1 MFILCS
7 YLHDTILIEGDN
19 TLKMGGEAVLR
30 EMYEQFVFSEASE
43 VERLTQGTSP
53 FVKFAFK
60 STSCIM
66 IAEFSEV
73 LPLSVQSIDTK
84 LMLGETELLSLTFI
98 PRCKPEN

>member
-1 MFILCS
+1 
-7 YLHDTILIEGDN
+7 
-19 TLKMGGEAVLR
+19 VLR

-66 IAEFSEV
+66 IAEFSE
-73 LPLSVQSIDTK
+73 LSPLSIQSIDTK

-98 PRCKPEN
+98 PVANRKTKLKNSK

>member
-1 MFILCS
+1 M
-7 YLHDTILIEGDN
+7 
-19 TLKMGGEAVLR
+19 LR
-30 EMYEQFVFSEASE
+30 EMYEQFVFGEASE

-66 IAEFSEV
+66 IAEFSELPPKSIYV
-73 LPLSVQSIDTK
+73 LDTM

>member
-1 MFILCS
+1 MI
-7 YLHDTILIEGDN
+7 
-19 TLKMGGEAVLR
+19 R
-30 EMYEQFVFSEASE
+30 EMYEQFVFGEASE

-66 IAEFSEV
+66 IAEFSELPPKSIYV
-73 LPLSVQSIDTK
+73 LDTM

-98 PRCKPEN
+98 PRCNRKLN

>member
-1 MFILCS
+1 M
-7 YLHDTILIEGDN
+7 
-19 TLKMGGEAVLR
+19 LR
-30 EMYEQFVFSEASE
+30 EMYEQFVFGEASE

-66 IAEFSEV
+66 IAEFSELPPKSILV
-73 LPLSVQSIDTK
+73 LDTM
-84 LMLGETELLSLTFI
+84 LMLGDTELLSLTFI

>member
-1 MFILCS
+1 M
-7 YLHDTILIEGDN
+7 
-19 TLKMGGEAVLR
+19 LR
-30 EMYEQFVFSEASE
+30 EMYEQFVFGEASE
-43 VERLTQGTSP
+43 VVRLVQGTSP

-84 LMLGETELLSLTFI
+84 LMLGDTELLSLTFI

>member
-1 MFILCS
+1 MI
-7 YLHDTILIEGDN
+7 
-19 TLKMGGEAVLR
+19 R
-30 EMYEQFVFSEASE
+30 EMYEQFVFGEASE

-66 IAEFSEV
+66 IAEFSELPPKSIYV
-73 LPLSVQSIDTK
+73 LDTM

-98 PRCKPEN
+98 PRCKPENQTKIKNSKRPTVR

>member
-1 MFILCS
+1 MI
-7 YLHDTILIEGDN
+7 
-19 TLKMGGEAVLR
+19 R
-30 EMYEQFVFSEASE
+30 EMYEQFVFGEASE

-66 IAEFSEV
+66 IAEFSELPPKSIYV
-73 LPLSVQSIDTK
+73 LDTM

-98 PRCKPEN
+98 PRCKPETKLKNSKRPTVR

>member
-1 MFILCS
+1 M
-7 YLHDTILIEGDN
+7 
-19 TLKMGGEAVLR
+19 LR
-30 EMYEQFVFSEASE
+30 EMYEQFVFGEASE
-43 VERLTQGTSP
+43 VERLAQGTSP

-73 LPLSVQSIDTK
+73 LPLSVQSIHTK
-84 LMLGETELLSLTFI
+84 LMLGDTELISLTFI

>member
-1 MFILCS
+1 M
-7 YLHDTILIEGDN
+7 
-19 TLKMGGEAVLR
+19 LR

-66 IAEFSEV
+66 IAEFSE
-73 LPLSVQSIDTK
+73 LSPLSIQSIDTK
-84 LMLGETELLSLTFI
+84 LMLGDTELLSLTFI